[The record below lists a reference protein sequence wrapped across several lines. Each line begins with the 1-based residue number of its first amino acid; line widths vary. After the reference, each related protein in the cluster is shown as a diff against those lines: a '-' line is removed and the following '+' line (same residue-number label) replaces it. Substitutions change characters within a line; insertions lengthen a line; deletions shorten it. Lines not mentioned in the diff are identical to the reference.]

1 MLHRHALRML
11 AACALAAAA
20 LAPASANV
28 ISEWNEAAT
37 NVPTQGG
44 SIAQLR
50 ALATA
55 HAAAFDAVNAFE
67 KRYAFYLS
75 DVQAPAGA
83 SPEAAAVTSMH
94 GVLAGLVP
102 DQKARFDTTLSTLLA
117 KIPDGPG
124 KEAGISFGREVAE
137 AHLAERKK
145 DKMDGKAEHIP
156 GTKAGEWRPTLPG
169 SLPMVGAH
177 VVDVVP
183 FTTKDFTFLQVKGPP
198 GLTSAEYARDFA
210 EVARLGAL
218 NSKER
223 TGDQTLSAIFWSVS
237 TAGPWEAAA
246 RAAAAQAKL
255 DLVDSARLFALVNM
269 AGSDGYYAGWQ
280 LKRKFNFWRPI
291 TAIQESADGDRAWQP
306 LLTTPA
312 HPDYPSGHCIGSGAM
327 AQAIRKATG
336 LEEVT
341 FRSALALPT
350 GQLIRSWTS
359 ISEAEKDVAGA
370 RLWAGIHFRTANEH
384 GLELG
389 RAIADRAVDTIMRPR
404 SPRG

>member
-102 DQKARFDTTLSTLLA
+102 DQKVRFDTTLSTLLA

>member
-102 DQKARFDTTLSTLLA
+102 DQKVRFDTTLSTLLA

-183 FTTKDFTFLQVKGPP
+183 FTTKDFTFLQVKGPT